1 VKQFIIVIINSV
13 RQKLIDYKSYWKVE
27 VKIAKRSSNDL
38 EFAPKIFE
46 DQSKA
51 RSISQFLLSYRMKI
65 QVQVHRTNLT

>member
-1 VKQFIIVIINSV
+1 MKQFIIVIINSV